1 MLPDKGLRERTSRP
15 AAAVVK
21 LPLQLSYHYFD
32 ALTVTGDLLWVAHF
46 LSNRLGAIRM
56 EGKLLIKNG
65 TLVAEGKSWQG
76 DILVANGKIE
86 AIGESLS
93 ADATTEI
100 FDAEGCVVTYG
111 LADVHVHLREP
122 GYSVKETIAT
132 GTRAAAHGGVTTV
145 CSMPN
150 LQPAPDA
157 PETIGVQQK
166 MIDEQ
171 AVIEVLPYATI
182 SKGRARRELAEIEA
196 LRPLSV
202 GYSDDGNGIQTEELM
217 RKAMQRIA
225 AVDGIIA
232 AHCEDDSLLY
242 AGYIHDGE
250 YAHRHNHK
258 GICSESEWGPI
269 KRDVILA
276 EEEKCRYHVCHIST
290 KESVEIIR
298 EAKSRYENISC
309 ETAPHYLILCDEDLQ
324 EEGRFKMNP
333 PLRAAE
339 DRAALIEGIKDG
351 TIEVIATDHAPH
363 TAEEKSRGL
372 KESAMGIVGIECS
385 FALCYTHLVRKGVI
399 SIEKLIALMSEN
411 PRRIFRLGG
420 ALRVGERADIAIFDT
435 REPYRIDTDDFLSM
449 GKATPFEGE
458 EVYGRCVLT
467 LFGGEKVWSEN
478 K

>member
-1 MLPDKGLRERTSRP
+1 MSEMK
-15 AAAVVK
+15 V
-21 LPLQLSYHYFD
+21 
-32 ALTVTGDLLWVAHF
+32 
-46 LSNRLGAIRM
+46 
-56 EGKLLIKNG
+56 LIKGG
-65 TLVAEGKSWQG
+65 TVVAEGVSRKA
-76 DILVANGKIE
+76 DVLVADGKIA
-86 AIGESLS
+86 AIGESLT
-93 ADATTEI
+93 ADEQTEV

-122 GYSVKETIAT
+122 GYSAKETITT
-132 GTRAAAHGGVTTV
+132 GTRASARGGVTTV

-157 PETIGVQQK
+157 PETIAIEQQ

-171 AVIEVLPYATI
+171 AVIEVLPFATI
-182 SKGRARRELAEIEA
+182 SSHRAGRELADIEA

-232 AHCEDDSLLY
+232 AHCEDDSLLH

-250 YAHRHNHK
+250 YARTHGHK

-269 KRDVILA
+269 KRDVVMA

-298 EAKSRYENISC
+298 EAKKRCAHISC
-309 ETAPHYLILCDEDLQ
+309 ETAPHYLVLCDADLK

-339 DRAALIEGIKDG
+339 DRTALIEGIKDG

-372 KESAMGIVGIECS
+372 KGSMMGIVGIETS
-385 FALCYTHLVRKGVI
+385 FAICYTHLVRKGAI
-399 SIEKLIALMSEN
+399 TIEKLIALMSEN

-420 ALRVGERADIAIFDT
+420 AMQVGERADIAVFDT
-435 REPYRIDTDDFLSM
+435 TKPYRIDTAEFLSM

-458 EVYGRCVLT
+458 EVYGRCMLT
-467 LFGGEKVWSEN
+467 LFGGNVVWKEN

>member
-1 MLPDKGLRERTSRP
+1 MG
-15 AAAVVK
+15 
-21 LPLQLSYHYFD
+21 
-32 ALTVTGDLLWVAHF
+32 
-46 LSNRLGAIRM
+46 
-56 EGKLLIKNG
+56 GKLLIKSG
-65 TLVAEGKSWQG
+65 TLVADGKSWQG
-76 DILVANGKIE
+76 DILVADGKIE
-86 AIGESLS
+86 AIGESLV
-93 ADATTEI
+93 ADAQTEV
-100 FDAEGCVVTYG
+100 FNAEGCIVTYG

-122 GYSVKETIAT
+122 GYSAKETITT
-132 GTRAAAHGGVTTV
+132 GTRAAARGGVTTV

-150 LQPAPDA
+150 LLPAPDA
-157 PETIGVQQK
+157 PETIAVEQAL
-166 MIDEQ
+166 IDEQ
-171 AVIEVLPYATI
+171 AVIEVLPFATI
-182 SKGRARRELAEIEA
+182 SKGRERRELADIEA

-217 RKAMQRIA
+217 RKAMQRIS

-232 AHCEDDSLLY
+232 AHCEDDSLLH

-250 YAHRHNHK
+250 YARTHGHK

-269 KRDVILA
+269 KRDVKLA
-276 EEEKCRYHVCHIST
+276 EEENCRYHVCHISA

-298 EAKSRYENISC
+298 EAKQSCDHISC
-309 ETAPHYLILCDEDLQ
+309 ETAPHYLVLCDADLK

-372 KESAMGIVGIECS
+372 KGSMMGIVGIETS
-385 FALCYTHLVRKGVI
+385 FAICYTHLVRKGVI
-399 SIEKLIALMSEN
+399 TIEKLIALMSEN

-420 ALRVGERADIAIFDT
+420 AMRVGERADIAVFDIT
-435 REPYRIDTDDFLSM
+435 KPYMIDTNEFLSM

-467 LFGGEKVWSEN
+467 LFGGEKVWNEN

>member
-1 MLPDKGLRERTSRP
+1 MAE
-15 AAAVVK
+15 
-21 LPLQLSYHYFD
+21 
-32 ALTVTGDLLWVAHF
+32 
-46 LSNRLGAIRM
+46 
-56 EGKLLIKNG
+56 LLIKGG
-65 TLVAEGKSWQG
+65 TLVAEGRSWKG
-76 DILVANGKIE
+76 DILVADGKIK
-86 AIGESLS
+86 AIGESLTP
-93 ADATTEI
+93 DEGVEV

-122 GYSVKETIAT
+122 GYSAKETITT
-132 GTRAAAHGGVTTV
+132 GTRAAARGGVTTV

-157 PETIGVQQK
+157 PETIAVEQQ

-171 AVIEVLPYATI
+171 AVIEVRPFATI

-202 GYSDDGNGIQTEELM
+202 GYSDDGNGIQTEGLM

-232 AHCEDDSLLY
+232 AHCEDDSLLH

-250 YAHRHNHK
+250 YARQHGHK

-269 KRDVILA
+269 KRDVKLA

-290 KESVEIIR
+290 KESVDIIR
-298 EAKSRYENISC
+298 EAKQHCSHISC
-309 ETAPHYLILCDEDLQ
+309 ETAPHYLVLCDADLK

-333 PLRAAE
+333 PLRSAE
-339 DRAALIEGIKDG
+339 DRTALIEGIKDG

-372 KESAMGIVGIECS
+372 KGSAMGIVGIETA
-385 FALCYTHLVRKGVI
+385 FAICYTHLVRKGVI
-399 SIEKLIALMSEN
+399 TIEKLIALMSEN

-420 ALRVGERADIAIFDT
+420 AMQVGERADIAVFDT
-435 REPYRIDTDDFLSM
+435 REPYKIDTNDFLSM

-467 LFGGEKVWSEN
+467 LFNGEKVWNEN

>member
-1 MLPDKGLRERTSRP
+1 MSKILLKGGTVVAEGVSRK
-15 AAAVVK
+15 ADV
-21 LPLQLSYHYFD
+21 
-32 ALTVTGDLLWVAHF
+32 
-46 LSNRLGAIRM
+46 
-56 EGKLLIKNG
+56 
-65 TLVAEGKSWQG
+65 LVAEGK
-76 DILVANGKIE
+76 IA
-86 AIGESLS
+86 AIGESLT
-93 ADATTEI
+93 ADENTEV

-122 GYSVKETIAT
+122 GYSAKETIAT
-132 GTRAAAHGGVTTV
+132 GTRACAHGGVTTV

-157 PETIGVQQK
+157 PETIAVQQQ

-171 AVIEVLPYATI
+171 AVIEVLPFATI
-182 SKGRARRELAEIEA
+182 SSKRAGRELADIEA

-202 GYSDDGNGIQTEELM
+202 GYSDDGNGIQTEPLM
-217 RKAMQRIA
+217 RQAMQRIA

-232 AHCEDDSLLY
+232 AHCEDDSLLH

-250 YAHRHNHK
+250 YAREHGHK

-269 KRDVILA
+269 KRDVKLA
-276 EEEKCRYHVCHIST
+276 EEEGCRYHVCHIST

-298 EAKSRYENISC
+298 NAKQSCAHISC
-309 ETAPHYLILCDEDLQ
+309 ETAPHYLVLCDENLQ

-333 PLRAAE
+333 PLRAKE

-372 KESAMGIVGIECS
+372 KGSMMGIVGIETS
-385 FALCYTHLVRKGVI
+385 FAICYTHLVRKGVI

-420 ALRVGERADIAIFDT
+420 AMKVGERADIAVFNVT
-435 REPYRIDTDDFLSM
+435 EPYKINPAEFVSM

-458 EVYGRCVLT
+458 EVYGRCMLT
-467 LFGGEKVWSEN
+467 LFGGEKVWNEN

>member
-1 MLPDKGLRERTSRP
+1 
-15 AAAVVK
+15 
-21 LPLQLSYHYFD
+21 
-32 ALTVTGDLLWVAHF
+32 
-46 LSNRLGAIRM
+46 M
-56 EGKLLIKNG
+56 EENKLLLKNG
-65 TLVAEGKSWQG
+65 VVVAEGISRKA
-76 DILVANGKIE
+76 DILVAGGNIA
-86 AIGESLS
+86 AIGESLV
-93 ADATTEI
+93 ADEKTEV

-122 GYSVKETIAT
+122 GYSAKETITT
-132 GTRAAAHGGVTTV
+132 GTRAAARGGVTTV

-157 PETIGVQQK
+157 PETIGVEQK
-166 MIDEQ
+166 LIDEQ
-171 AVIEVLPYATI
+171 AVIEVLPFATI
-182 SKGRARRELAEIEA
+182 SKGRERRELADIEA

-217 RKAMQRIA
+217 REAMQRIA

-232 AHCEDDSLLY
+232 AHCEDDSLLH

-250 YAHRHNHK
+250 YARQHGHK

-269 KRDVILA
+269 KRDVELA
-276 EEEKCRYHVCHIST
+276 EAEKCRYHVCHIST

-298 EAKSRYENISC
+298 EAKQHCSHISC
-309 ETAPHYLILCDEDLQ
+309 ETAPHYLILCDTDLK

-372 KESAMGIVGIECS
+372 KGSAMGIVGIETA
-385 FALCYTHLVRKGVI
+385 FAICYTHLVRKGVI
-399 SIEKLIALMSEN
+399 TIEKLIALMSEN

-420 ALRVGERADIAIFDT
+420 AMRVGERADIAVFDT
-435 REPYRIDTDDFLSM
+435 SKPYTIDTNEFLSM

-458 EVYGRCVLT
+458 EVYGRCLLT
-467 LFGGEKVWSEN
+467 LFNGEKVWKEN

>member
-1 MLPDKGLRERTSRP
+1 MSTTKLIIKGGTI
-15 AAAVVK
+15 
-21 LPLQLSYHYFD
+21 
-32 ALTVTGDLLWVAHF
+32 VAD
-46 LSNRLGAIRM
+46 
-56 EGKLLIKNG
+56 
-65 TLVAEGKSWQG
+65 GKSYVA
-76 DILVANGKIE
+76 DILVLDGKIAEIGNAIVADEETEVFDANGCI
-86 AIGESLS
+86 
-93 ADATTEI
+93 
-100 FDAEGCVVTYG
+100 VTYG

-122 GYSVKETIAT
+122 GYSVKETIT
-132 GTRAAAHGGVTTV
+132 SGTKAAARGGVTTV

-157 PETIGVQQK
+157 PETIAVEQQ

-171 AVIEVLPYATI
+171 AVIEVRPFATI
-182 SKGRARRELAEIEA
+182 SSNRAGRKLADIEA
-196 LRPLSV
+196 LRDLSV

-217 RKAMQRIA
+217 REAMQRIA

-232 AHCEDDSLLY
+232 AHCEDDSLLH

-250 YAHRHNHK
+250 YARQHNHK

-269 KRDVILA
+269 KRDVKLA

-290 KESVEIIR
+290 KESVAIIR
-298 EAKSRYENISC
+298 EAKSKCDHISC
-309 ETAPHYLILCDEDLQ
+309 ETAPHYLVLCDADLQ

-339 DRAALIEGIKDG
+339 DREALIEGIKDG

-372 KESAMGIVGIECS
+372 KGSAMGIVGIETS
-385 FALCYTHLVRKGVI
+385 FAICYTHLVRKGVI
-399 SIEKLIALMSEN
+399 TIEKLIALMSEN

-420 ALRVGERADIAIFDT
+420 ALQVGERADIAVYDISK
-435 REPYRIDTDDFLSM
+435 PYKIDSAEFVSM

-458 EVYGRCVLT
+458 EVYGRSLLT
-467 LFGGEKVWSEN
+467 LFGGEKVWKEN

>member
-1 MLPDKGLRERTSRP
+1 MN
-15 AAAVVK
+15 
-21 LPLQLSYHYFD
+21 
-32 ALTVTGDLLWVAHF
+32 
-46 LSNRLGAIRM
+46 SNRL
-56 EGKLLIKNG
+56 LIKGG
-65 TLVAEGKSWQG
+65 TV
-76 DILVANGKIE
+76 VANGISRKADVLVVDGKIA
-86 AIGESLS
+86 AIEESINS
-93 ADATTEI
+93 DGQTRI
-100 FDAEGCVVTYG
+100 FDAEGYVVTYG
-111 LADVHVHLREP
+111 FADVHVHLREP

-132 GTRAAAHGGVTTV
+132 GTRAAARGGVTTV

-150 LQPAPDA
+150 LLPAPDA
-157 PETIGVQQK
+157 PETIAVQQQ

-217 RKAMQRIA
+217 REAMKRIS

-232 AHCEDDSLLY
+232 AHCEDDSLLH

-250 YAHRHNHK
+250 YAREHGHK

-269 KRDVILA
+269 KRDVKLA
-276 EEEKCRYHVCHIST
+276 QEEGCRYHVCHIST
-290 KESVEIIR
+290 KESVAIIR
-298 EAKSRYENISC
+298 EAKSHCNHISC
-309 ETAPHYLILCDEDLQ
+309 ETAPHYLVLCDRDLK

-372 KESAMGIVGIECS
+372 KDSAMGIVGIETS
-385 FALCYTHLVRKGVI
+385 FAICYTHLVRKGII
-399 SIEKLIALMSEN
+399 SIEKLIELMSEN

-420 ALRVGERADIAIFDT
+420 AMKVGERADIAVFNIT
-435 REPYRIDTDDFLSM
+435 KPYIIDTDEFLSM
-449 GKATPFEGE
+449 GKATPFDGE
-458 EVYGRCVLT
+458 EVYGRCLLT
-467 LFGGEKVWSEN
+467 LFGGKEVWTEN

>member
-1 MLPDKGLRERTSRP
+1 M
-15 AAAVVK
+15 A
-21 LPLQLSYHYFD
+21 
-32 ALTVTGDLLWVAHF
+32 
-46 LSNRLGAIRM
+46 
-56 EGKLLIKNG
+56 KLLIKGG
-65 TLVAEGKSWQG
+65 TVVAEGVSRKT
-76 DILVANGKIE
+76 DLLVADGKIE
-86 AIGESLS
+86 AIGESLMS
-93 ADATTEI
+93 DETTEV
-100 FDAEGCVVTYG
+100 FDAEGCIVTYG

-157 PETIGVQQK
+157 PETIAVQQQ

-171 AVIEVLPYATI
+171 AVIEVRPFATI
-182 SKGRARRELAEIEA
+182 SKGRERRELAEIEA

-217 RKAMQRIA
+217 RQAMQRIA

-232 AHCEDDSLLY
+232 AHCEDDSLLH

-250 YAHRHNHK
+250 YARQHGHK

-269 KRDVILA
+269 KRDVKLA
-276 EEEKCRYHVCHIST
+276 EEEGCRYHVCHIST

-298 EAKSRYENISC
+298 EAKRNCSHISC
-309 ETAPHYLILCDEDLQ
+309 ETAPHYLVLCDADLK

-333 PLRAAE
+333 PLRASE

-363 TAEEKSRGL
+363 TAEEKARGL
-372 KESAMGIVGIECS
+372 KGSAMGIVGIETS
-385 FALCYTHLVRKGVI
+385 FAICYTHLVRKGVI
-399 SIEKLIALMSEN
+399 TIEKLIALMSEN
-411 PRRIFRLGG
+411 PRHIFRLGG
-420 ALRVGERADIAIFDT
+420 AMQVGERADIAVFDIT
-435 REPYRIDTDDFLSM
+435 KPYTIDTNEFLSM

-467 LFGGEKVWSEN
+467 LFNGEKVWSEN

>member
-1 MLPDKGLRERTSRP
+1 MS
-15 AAAVVK
+15 
-21 LPLQLSYHYFD
+21 
-32 ALTVTGDLLWVAHF
+32 
-46 LSNRLGAIRM
+46 
-56 EGKLLIKNG
+56 KLLLKGG
-65 TLVAEGKSWQG
+65 TVVAEGVSRKA
-76 DILVANGKIE
+76 DVLVADGKIA
-86 AIGESLS
+86 AIGESLT
-93 ADATTEI
+93 ADVDTEV
-100 FDAEGCVVTYG
+100 FDAEGCIITYG

-122 GYSVKETIAT
+122 GYSAKETITT
-132 GTRAAAHGGVTTV
+132 GTRAAARGGVTTV

-157 PETIGVQQK
+157 PETIAVEQQ

-171 AVIEVLPYATI
+171 AVIEVLPFATI
-182 SKGRARRELAEIEA
+182 SSNRAGRELANIEA

-202 GYSDDGNGIQTEELM
+202 GYSDDGNGIQTEPLM
-217 RKAMQRIA
+217 REAMKRIA

-232 AHCEDDSLLY
+232 AHCEDDALLH

-250 YAHRHNHK
+250 YARTHGHK

-269 KRDVILA
+269 KRDVELA
-276 EEEKCRYHVCHIST
+276 EQEKCRYHVCHIST
-290 KESVEIIR
+290 KESVAIIR
-298 EAKSRYENISC
+298 EAKQKYADISC
-309 ETAPHYLILCDEDLQ
+309 ETAPHYLVLCDADLK

-372 KESAMGIVGIECS
+372 KGSMMGIVGIETS
-385 FALCYTHLVRKGVI
+385 FAICYTHLVRKGVI
-399 SIEKLIALMSEN
+399 TIEKLIQLMSEN

-420 ALRVGERADIAIFDT
+420 AMQVGERADIAVFDVT
-435 REPYRIDTDDFLSM
+435 KPYTIDTSEFLSM

-458 EVYGRCVLT
+458 EVYGRCMLT
-467 LFGGEKVWSEN
+467 LFGGETVWKEN

>member
-1 MLPDKGLRERTSRP
+1 M
-15 AAAVVK
+15 
-21 LPLQLSYHYFD
+21 
-32 ALTVTGDLLWVAHF
+32 VA
-46 LSNRLGAIRM
+46 
-56 EGKLLIKNG
+56 
-65 TLVAEGKSWQG
+65 
-76 DILVANGKIE
+76 DGKIA

-93 ADATTEI
+93 ADAQTEVY
-100 FDAEGCVVTYG
+100 DAEGCIVTYG

-122 GYSVKETIAT
+122 GYSAKETITT

-145 CSMPN
+145 CAMPN

-157 PETIGVQQK
+157 PETISIEQR

-171 AVIEVLPYATI
+171 AVVEVLPFATI
-182 SKGRARRELAEIEA
+182 SKGRERRELAEIEA

-217 RKAMQRIA
+217 RQAMQRIA

-232 AHCEDDSLLY
+232 AHCEDDALLH

-250 YAHRHNHK
+250 YARQHGHK

-269 KRDVILA
+269 KRDVKLA

-298 EAKSRYENISC
+298 EAKQRCSHISC
-309 ETAPHYLILCDEDLQ
+309 ETAPHYLILCDADLK

-333 PLRAAE
+333 PLRSAE

-372 KESAMGIVGIECS
+372 KGSAMGIVGIETA

-399 SIEKLIALMSEN
+399 TIEKLVALMSEN
-411 PRRIFRLGG
+411 PRRLFRLGG
-420 ALRVGERADIAIFDT
+420 ALREGERADIALFDT
-435 REPYRIDTDDFLSM
+435 TTPYTIDTAEFLSM

-458 EVYGRCVLT
+458 EVYGRCRLT
-467 LFGGEKVWSEN
+467 LFAGEKVYEDTKN
-478 K
+478 R

>member
-1 MLPDKGLRERTSRP
+1 MSEKR
-15 AAAVVK
+15 
-21 LPLQLSYHYFD
+21 
-32 ALTVTGDLLWVAHF
+32 
-46 LSNRLGAIRM
+46 
-56 EGKLLIKNG
+56 LLIKNG
-65 TLVAEGKSWQG
+65 TVVAEGKSRKA
-76 DILVANGKIE
+76 DILIADGKIE
-86 AIGESLS
+86 AIEESLV
-93 ADATTEI
+93 ADKTTEV
-100 FDAEGCVVTYG
+100 FDAEGCIVTYG

-122 GYSVKETIAT
+122 GYSVKETITT

-157 PETIGVQQK
+157 PETIAVQQK

-171 AVIEVLPYATI
+171 AVIEVRPFATI
-182 SKGRARRELAEIEA
+182 SKGRARQELAEIEA

-217 RKAMQRIA
+217 RRAMQRIA

-232 AHCEDDSLLY
+232 AHCEDDSLLH

-250 YAHRHNHK
+250 YAHAHGHK

-269 KRDVILA
+269 KRDVKLA
-276 EEEKCRYHVCHIST
+276 EEEGCRYHVCHIST

-298 EAKSRYENISC
+298 EAKQHCDHISC
-309 ETAPHYLILCDEDLQ
+309 ETAPHYLILCDQDLK

-333 PLRAAE
+333 PLRGAE
-339 DRAALIEGIKDG
+339 DRSALIEGIKDG

-363 TAEEKSRGL
+363 TAEEKARGL
-372 KESAMGIVGIECS
+372 KGSAMGIVGIETS
-385 FALCYTHLVRKGVI
+385 FALCYTYLVRKGVI
-399 SIEKLIALMSEN
+399 TIEKLIALMSEN

-420 ALRVGERADIAIFDT
+420 AMKEGERADIAVYDIT
-435 REPYRIDTDDFLSM
+435 KPYTIDTSEFLSM

-458 EVYGRCVLT
+458 EVYGRCLLT
-467 LFGGEKVWSEN
+467 LFNGEKVWEDN

>member
-1 MLPDKGLRERTSRP
+1 MS
-15 AAAVVK
+15 
-21 LPLQLSYHYFD
+21 
-32 ALTVTGDLLWVAHF
+32 
-46 LSNRLGAIRM
+46 
-56 EGKLLIKNG
+56 KLLLKGG
-65 TLVAEGKSWQG
+65 TVVAEGVSRKV
-76 DILVANGKIE
+76 DVLVANGVIT
-86 AIGESLS
+86 AIGESLA
-93 ADATTEI
+93 ADADTEL
-100 FDAEGCVVTYG
+100 FDAEGCIVCYG

-122 GYSVKETIAT
+122 GYSTKETITT

-157 PETIGVQQK
+157 PETIAVEQQ
-166 MIDEQ
+166 MINEQ
-171 AVIEVLPYATI
+171 AVIEVLPFATI
-182 SKGRARRELAEIEA
+182 SSKRAGRELANIEA

-202 GYSDDGNGIQTEELM
+202 GYSDDGNGIQTEPLM
-217 RKAMQRIA
+217 REAMKRIA

-232 AHCEDDSLLY
+232 AHCEDDSLLH
-242 AGYIHDGE
+242 AGYIHDGD
-250 YAHRHNHK
+250 YAREHGHK

-269 KRDVILA
+269 KRDVVLA
-276 EEEKCRYHVCHIST
+276 EQEGCRYHVCHIST

-298 EAKSRYENISC
+298 EAKQKCNHISC
-309 ETAPHYLILCDEDLQ
+309 ETAPHYLILCDADLQ
-324 EEGRFKMNP
+324 EDGRFKMNP

-372 KESAMGIVGIECS
+372 KGSMMGIVGIESS
-385 FALCYTHLVRKGVI
+385 FALCYTHLVRTGVI
-399 SIEKLIALMSEN
+399 TIEKLVALMSEN

-420 ALRVGERADIAIFDT
+420 AMRVGERADIAVFET
-435 REPYRIDTDDFLSM
+435 MKPYKIDSNEFLSM

-458 EVYGRCVLT
+458 EVYGRCILT
-467 LFGGEKVWSEN
+467 LFGGEKVWDEN

>member
-1 MLPDKGLRERTSRP
+1 M
-15 AAAVVK
+15 
-21 LPLQLSYHYFD
+21 
-32 ALTVTGDLLWVAHF
+32 
-46 LSNRLGAIRM
+46 
-56 EGKLLIKNG
+56 GKLLLKGGIVVSEGVSRKVDV
-65 TLVAEGKSWQG
+65 LVA
-76 DILVANGKIE
+76 DGKIA
-86 AIGESLS
+86 AIGEMLT
-93 ADATTEI
+93 ADAETEV
-100 FDAEGCVVTYG
+100 FDAEGCIVTYG

-122 GYSVKETIAT
+122 GYSAKETITT
-132 GTRAAAHGGVTTV
+132 GTRASARGGVTTV

-157 PETIGVQQK
+157 PETIAVEQQ

-171 AVIEVLPYATI
+171 AVIEVLPFATI
-182 SKGRARRELAEIEA
+182 SSHRAGRELADIEA

-202 GYSDDGNGIQTEELM
+202 GYSDDGNGIQTEPLM
-217 RKAMQRIA
+217 REAMKRIS

-232 AHCEDDSLLY
+232 AHCEDDSLLH

-250 YAHRHNHK
+250 YARTHNHK

-269 KRDVILA
+269 KRDVKLA
-276 EEEKCRYHVCHIST
+276 EEENCRYHVCHIST

-298 EAKSRYENISC
+298 EAKHKCAHISC
-309 ETAPHYLILCDEDLQ
+309 ETAPHYLVLCDADLK

-339 DRAALIEGIKDG
+339 DKAALIEGIKDG

-372 KESAMGIVGIECS
+372 KGSMMGIVGIETS
-385 FALCYTHLVRKGVI
+385 FAICYTHLVRKGVI
-399 SIEKLIALMSEN
+399 TIEKLIQLMSEN

-420 ALRVGERADIAIFDT
+420 AMQVGERADIAVFDVT
-435 REPYRIDTDDFLSM
+435 KPYIIDTAEFLSM

-458 EVYGRCVLT
+458 EVYGRCMLT
-467 LFGGEKVWSEN
+467 LFGGEKVWIEN

>member
-1 MLPDKGLRERTSRP
+1 M
-15 AAAVVK
+15 
-21 LPLQLSYHYFD
+21 
-32 ALTVTGDLLWVAHF
+32 
-46 LSNRLGAIRM
+46 N
-56 EGKLLIKNG
+56 KLLLKNG
-65 TLVAEGKSWQG
+65 TVVAEGVSRKV
-76 DILVANGKIE
+76 DVLVVDDKIA
-86 AIGESLS
+86 AIGEALC
-93 ADATTEI
+93 ADEQTEV
-100 FDAEGCVVTYG
+100 FDAEGCIVTYG

-122 GYSVKETIAT
+122 GYSAKETITT
-132 GTRAAAHGGVTTV
+132 GTRAAARGGVTTV

-157 PETIGVQQK
+157 PETIAVEQQ

-171 AVIEVLPYATI
+171 AVIEVLPFATI
-182 SKGRARRELAEIEA
+182 SKGRERRELADIEA

-232 AHCEDDSLLY
+232 AHCEDDSLLH

-250 YAHRHNHK
+250 YARTHGHK
-258 GICSESEWGPI
+258 GICSESEWKPI
-269 KRDVILA
+269 ERDVKLA

-290 KESVEIIR
+290 KESVAIIR
-298 EAKSRYENISC
+298 EAKKNCNHISC
-309 ETAPHYLILCDEDLQ
+309 ETAPHYLVLCDADLQ
-324 EEGRFKMNP
+324 EDGRFKMNP

-372 KESAMGIVGIECS
+372 KGSMMGIVGIETS
-385 FALCYTHLVRKGVI
+385 FAICYTHLVRKGVI
-399 SIEKLIALMSEN
+399 TIEKLIALMSEN

-420 ALRVGERADIAIFDT
+420 AMRVGERADIAIYDIT
-435 REPYRIDTDDFLSM
+435 KPYKIDSAEFLSM

-458 EVYGRCVLT
+458 EVYGRCMLT
-467 LFGGEKVWSEN
+467 LFGGKRVWEEN

>member
-1 MLPDKGLRERTSRP
+1 MSK
-15 AAAVVK
+15 K
-21 LPLQLSYHYFD
+21 
-32 ALTVTGDLLWVAHF
+32 
-46 LSNRLGAIRM
+46 M
-56 EGKLLIKNG
+56 LLIKDG
-65 TLVAEGKSWQG
+65 IVVAEGESRKA
-76 DILVANGKIE
+76 DILVADGKIA
-86 AIGESLS
+86 AIGESLT
-93 ADATTEI
+93 ADEQTEV
-100 FDAEGCVVTYG
+100 FDAEGCIVTYG

-122 GYSVKETIAT
+122 GYSAKETITT
-132 GTRAAAHGGVTTV
+132 GTRAAARGGVTTV

-150 LQPAPDA
+150 LLPAPDA
-157 PETIGVQQK
+157 PETIAVEQAL
-166 MIDEQ
+166 IDEQ
-171 AVIEVLPYATI
+171 AVIEVLPFATI
-182 SKGRARRELAEIEA
+182 SKGRERRELADIEA

-217 RKAMQRIA
+217 RKAMQRIS

-232 AHCEDDSLLY
+232 AHCEDDSLLH

-250 YAHRHNHK
+250 YARTHGHK

-269 KRDVILA
+269 KRDVKLA
-276 EEEKCRYHVCHIST
+276 EEENCRYHVCHISA

-298 EAKSRYENISC
+298 EAKQSCDHISC
-309 ETAPHYLILCDEDLQ
+309 ETAPHYLVLCDADLK

-372 KESAMGIVGIECS
+372 KGSMMGIVGIETS
-385 FALCYTHLVRKGVI
+385 FAICYTHLVRKGVI
-399 SIEKLIALMSEN
+399 TIEKLIALMSEN

-420 ALRVGERADIAIFDT
+420 AMRVGERADIAVFDIT
-435 REPYRIDTDDFLSM
+435 KPYTIDTNEFLSM

-458 EVYGRCVLT
+458 EVYGRCMLT
-467 LFGGEKVWSEN
+467 LFGGEKVWNEN

>member
-1 MLPDKGLRERTSRP
+1 MG
-15 AAAVVK
+15 
-21 LPLQLSYHYFD
+21 
-32 ALTVTGDLLWVAHF
+32 
-46 LSNRLGAIRM
+46 
-56 EGKLLIKNG
+56 GKLLIKSG
-65 TLVAEGKSWQG
+65 TLVADGKSWQG
-76 DILVANGKIE
+76 DILVADGKIE
-86 AIGESLS
+86 AIGESLV
-93 ADATTEI
+93 ADAQTEV
-100 FDAEGCVVTYG
+100 FNAEGCIVTYG

-122 GYSVKETIAT
+122 GYSAKETITT
-132 GTRAAAHGGVTTV
+132 GTRAAARGGVTTV

-150 LQPAPDA
+150 LLPAPDA
-157 PETIGVQQK
+157 PETIAVEQAL
-166 MIDEQ
+166 IDEQ
-171 AVIEVLPYATI
+171 AVIEVLPFATI
-182 SKGRARRELAEIEA
+182 SKGRERRELADIEA

-217 RKAMQRIA
+217 RKAMQRIS

-232 AHCEDDSLLY
+232 AHCEDDSLLH

-250 YAHRHNHK
+250 YARTHGHK

-269 KRDVILA
+269 KRDVKLA
-276 EEEKCRYHVCHIST
+276 EEENCRYHVCHISA

-298 EAKSRYENISC
+298 EAKQSCDHISC
-309 ETAPHYLILCDEDLQ
+309 ETAPHYLVLCDADLK

-372 KESAMGIVGIECS
+372 KGSMMGIVGIETS
-385 FALCYTHLVRKGVI
+385 FAICYTHLVRKGVI
-399 SIEKLIALMSEN
+399 TIEKLIALMSEN

-420 ALRVGERADIAIFDT
+420 AMRVGERADIAVFDIT
-435 REPYRIDTDDFLSM
+435 KPHTIDTNEFLSM

-458 EVYGRCVLT
+458 EVYGRCMLT
-467 LFGGEKVWSEN
+467 LFGGEKVWNEN

>member
-1 MLPDKGLRERTSRP
+1 MSEMK
-15 AAAVVK
+15 V
-21 LPLQLSYHYFD
+21 
-32 ALTVTGDLLWVAHF
+32 
-46 LSNRLGAIRM
+46 
-56 EGKLLIKNG
+56 LIKGG
-65 TLVAEGKSWQG
+65 TVVAEGVSRKA
-76 DILVANGKIE
+76 DVLVADGKIA
-86 AIGESLS
+86 AIGESLT
-93 ADATTEI
+93 ADEQTEV
-100 FDAEGCVVTYG
+100 FNAEGCVVTYG

-122 GYSVKETIAT
+122 GYSAKETITT
-132 GTRAAAHGGVTTV
+132 GTRASARGGVTTV

-157 PETIGVQQK
+157 PETIAIEQQ

-171 AVIEVLPYATI
+171 AVIEVLPFATI
-182 SKGRARRELAEIEA
+182 SSHRAGRELADIEA

-232 AHCEDDSLLY
+232 AHCEDDSLLH

-250 YAHRHNHK
+250 YAHAHGHK

-269 KRDVILA
+269 KRDVVMA

-298 EAKSRYENISC
+298 EAKQKCAHISC
-309 ETAPHYLILCDEDLQ
+309 ETAPHYLVLCDADLK

-339 DRAALIEGIKDG
+339 DKAALIEGIKDG

-372 KESAMGIVGIECS
+372 KGSMMGIVGIETS
-385 FALCYTHLVRKGVI
+385 FAICYTHLVRKGVI
-399 SIEKLIALMSEN
+399 TIEKLIQLMSEN

-420 ALRVGERADIAIFDT
+420 AMQVGERADIAVFDT
-435 REPYRIDTDDFLSM
+435 TKPYRIDTAEFLSM

-458 EVYGRCVLT
+458 EVYGRCMLT
-467 LFGGEKVWSEN
+467 LFGGNVVWKEN

>member
-1 MLPDKGLRERTSRP
+1 MAKLLLKGGLLVGEGASR
-15 AAAVVK
+15 K
-21 LPLQLSYHYFD
+21 
-32 ALTVTGDLLWVAHF
+32 GDLLVADG
-46 LSNRLGAIRM
+46 RIC
-56 EGKLLIKNG
+56 E
-65 TLVAEGKSWQG
+65 
-76 DILVANGKIE
+76 
-86 AIGESLS
+86 IGESLV
-93 ADATTEI
+93 ADADTEV
-100 FDAEGCVVTYG
+100 FDAEGCIVTYG

-122 GYSVKETIAT
+122 GYSSKETIAT
-132 GTRAAAHGGVTTV
+132 GTRAAARGGVTTL
-145 CSMPN
+145 CTMPN

-157 PETIGVQQK
+157 PESIAIEQQ

-171 AVIEVLPYATI
+171 AVVEVRPFATI
-182 SKGRARRELAEIEA
+182 SKGRERRELAEIEA

-202 GYSDDGNGIQTEELM
+202 GYSDDGNGIQSEELM
-217 RKAMQRIA
+217 RRAMQRIA

-232 AHCEDDSLLY
+232 AHCEDDSLLH

-250 YAHRHNHK
+250 YARTHGHK
-258 GICSESEWGPI
+258 GISSESEWGPI
-269 KRDVILA
+269 KRDVRLA
-276 EEEKCRYHVCHIST
+276 EEERCRYHVCHIST

-298 EAKSRYENISC
+298 EAKRHCDHISC
-309 ETAPHYLILCDEDLQ
+309 ETAPHYLVLCDADLR

-339 DRAALIEGIKDG
+339 DRAALVEGIKDG

-372 KESAMGIVGIECS
+372 KGSAMGVVGIETS
-385 FALCYTHLVRKGVI
+385 FAICYTHLVRTGVI
-399 SIEKLIALMSEN
+399 TIEKLIALMSEN

-420 ALRVGERADIAIFDT
+420 ALRVGERADIAVFDVAK
-435 REPYRIDTDDFLSM
+435 PYTIDPTEFLSK

-467 LFGGEKVWSEN
+467 LFAGEKVWEEN